1 MIENNSNQ
9 IKALVLDGVAQLN
22 EGEFFTAHETLETAW
37 HLEKAPIRVLYQ
49 GLIQFSV
56 ACFHAE
62 RKNWVGA
69 RRLLQKARKNLLPSI
84 DTDSMID
91 VPDVL
96 LQIENFIE
104 IINKFLVSNV
114 TDQEIVV
121 SPQVKLKSR
130 ADQGFIPGSG

>member
-104 IINKFLVSNV
+104 IM
-114 TDQEIVV
+114 
-121 SPQVKLKSR
+121 
-130 ADQGFIPGSG
+130 

>member
-9 IKALVLDGVAQLN
+9 IKALVLDGVSQLN

-37 HLEKAPIRVLYQ
+37 HLEKAPIRALYQ

-69 RRLLQKARKNLLPSI
+69 GRLLQRARKNLLPFI

-96 LQIENFIE
+96 LQIENFID
-104 IINKFLVSNV
+104 IINKLLVSNV

-130 ADQGFIPGSG
+130 TDQGFIPESG

>member
-1 MIENNSNQ
+1 MIENNSAQ
-9 IKALVLDGVAQLN
+9 IKALVLDGISQLN
-22 EGEFFTAHETLETAW
+22 EGRFFDAHETLEAAW
-37 HLEKAPIRVLYQ
+37 HLEKAPIRELYQ

-69 RRLLQKARKNLLPSI
+69 GRVLQRARKKLLPFI
-84 DTDSMID
+84 DMDSMID

-96 LQIENFIE
+96 RQIENCTE
-104 IINKFLVSNV
+104 IINKLLMSSV
-114 TDQEIVV
+114 TDQEIVD
-121 SPQVKLKSR
+121 SPQVKLKGR